1 MRRSLQI
8 TGLAGCIGCAALS
21 FAGVGFRF
29 PATGDMPKYFS
40 GANNRASA
48 KATVNGTTLGIT
60 RWELWLNDQ
69 KTAEADVPPGPLG
82 LYLHEVAPAIMFTST
97 KFPPGTNISIV
108 LKVWT
113 TDGPDPV
120 EAWSA
125 PVPKKDIAAIFG
137 RSEWEDPPTA
147 PPAGAHAT
155 KPHVQSANYDVSRF
169 FVSPGWNT
177 ANVQEALGECSLFY
191 AHTHGDVEKFQTDL
205 DEQFV
210 WAMATYGDPNV
221 LALRTAAIGSGLP
234 PFNST
239 EKPPI
244 TIAFM
249 DACETG
255 ATDSFSS
262 AFLFPS
268 RNAYSPMKVENQ
280 AYVGWV
286 VSPDVEVSG
295 SASDAFWGS
304 LAAGSTVL
312 SARKAVFVRLIEE
325 GHSDIDPGLL
335 TNEIMDSFLRIHGDE
350 FTRLHSVYTGNGNL
364 QLGSQWWRVI
374 Q

>member
-1 MRRSLQI
+1 MA
-8 TGLAGCIGCAALS
+8 LAGCIGCAALS
-21 FAGVGFRF
+21 FAGVDFRF

-147 PPAGAHAT
+147 PTAGAHAT

-169 FVSPGWNT
+169 FVSPGWNV

-191 AHTHGDVEKFQTDL
+191 ASTHGDVEKFQTDL

-210 WAMATYGDPNV
+210 WAMEQYGNPNV
-221 LALRTAAIGSGLP
+221 LSLRTAAIGTGLP

-239 EKPPI
+239 ERPPI

-249 DACETG
+249 ESCETG

-280 AYVGWV
+280 AYIGYTIKVGV
-286 VSPDVEVSG
+286 DIAREVS
-295 SASDAFWGS
+295 DTFWR
-304 LAAGSTVL
+304 AMERGSTVL
-312 SARKAVFVRLIEE
+312 GARWSVFMHLIDA
-325 GHSDIDPGLL
+325 GLSDLNPDDL
-335 TNEIMDSFLRIHGDE
+335 THDMLNLIMPIYGDT
-350 FTRLHSVYTGNGNL
+350 FTRLHSVYTGNSDP
-364 QLGSQWWRVI
+364 QLASQWWRLI